1 MDDGGRAYVAGSAGR
16 GRAGD
21 AAVTDALRFGDA
33 REVLRAMP
41 GERVHCVICSPPY
54 WGLRDY
60 GLEPLIWGGDDSECE
75 HEWGEE
81 GNASGRRKSAA
92 EIKANQ
98 ERASQRGYDVGG
110 WGASEHAALHIDR
123 SAIPPSSF
131 CRYCSAWSGSLGLEP
146 TPELYVAHIVE
157 VFREV
162 RRVLRRDGTCW
173 VNMGDGYANSRPRVS
188 YGDQGDNSIPA
199 HVDEGRPVRD
209 WSAWGLKPKDLSGMP
224 WRVAFALQADG
235 WWLRSDIIW
244 AKPNPMPESVTDRP
258 TRSHEY
264 VFLLSKSE
272 RYFWDADAVREP
284 VNLDYLKARW
294 GGHLERTEGN
304 GLDTIE
310 RSVPTGRA
318 RTLGVN
324 PAGRNARSVWTL
336 PTEQFGWE
344 MCSACK
350 RVYPSAEYRRLRAG
364 GTPRCNQEV
373 APDEQ
378 CGGTS
383 WIFEATSIM
392 CGACEHRYTL
402 KGI

>member
-1 MDDGGRAYVAGSAGR
+1 MVE
-16 GRAGD
+16 
-21 AAVTDALRFGDA
+21 LRCGDA
-33 REVLRAMP
+33 REALRQMP
-41 GERVHCVICSPPY
+41 AGSVHCVITSPPY

-60 GLEPLIWGGDDSECE
+60 GLEPLVWGGADGCA

-81 GNASGRRKSAA
+81 IRQAQRGKVGDKSAL
-92 EIKANQ
+92 EGG
-98 ERASQRGYDVGG
+98 SQRPESQDGPQAAHQGAFCRRCGG
-110 WGASEHAALHIDR
+110 WR
-123 SAIPPSSF
+123 
-131 CRYCSAWSGSLGLEP
+131 GSLGLEP
-146 TPELYVAHIVE
+146 TPELYVQHIVE

-162 RRVLRRDGTCW
+162 RRVLRRDGSLW
-173 VNMGDGYANSRPRVS
+173 LNMGDGYANSRPRVS

-364 GTPRCNQEV
+364 GTPRW
-373 APDEQ
+373 PRPR
-378 CGGTS
+378 S
-383 WIFEATSIM
+383 S
-392 CGACEHRYTL
+392 L
-402 KGI
+402 